1 MRAPTVAGR
10 RLLITGASSGIG
22 MALTREAVRRG
33 WRVVLVGRDVKRL
46 SSFAHELRGSGHEVL
61 VADLATAEG
70 VEVTCMRLRAEE
82 NPCDGIINAAGLGTT
97 HPFPWGTIED
107 ERRMLDVNVRA
118 VLELSHVAAEVL
130 RRRGAGVIVNVSST
144 AAYWSAGTYAGSKS
158 WVTVVTQG
166 LARQCRGTGVRVM
179 ALAPGFTRT
188 TFHGRSNID
197 ASGVRPWMWLT
208 AEEVARAAFQ
218 DLDAGREV
226 SIPGWR
232 YRLLVGSVRHLTP
245 AGRAWAMRWLAP
257 LRPYAAD

>member
-1 MRAPTVAGR
+1 M
-10 RLLITGASSGIG
+10 LITGASSGIG

-33 WRVVLVGRDVKRL
+33 WRVVLVGRDAKRL
-46 SSFAHELRGSGHEVL
+46 SSLAHELPGTGHEVL

-70 VEVTCMRLRAEE
+70 VEVTCARLRAEQD
-82 NPCDGIINAAGLGTT
+82 PCGGVINAAGLGTT
-97 HPFPWGTIED
+97 HPFPWGSIEN

-130 RRRGAGVIVNVSST
+130 RRRGSGVIVNVSST

-166 LARQCRGTGVRVM
+166 LAVQCRGSGVRVM

-188 TFHGRSNID
+188 EFHGRSGTD

-208 AEEVARAAFQ
+208 AEEVAQAAFR

-232 YRLLVGSVRHLTP
+232 YRLLVGSVRHLPP
-245 AGRAWAMRWLAP
+245 AARSWVLRWLAP
-257 LRPYAAD
+257 LRPSTAD